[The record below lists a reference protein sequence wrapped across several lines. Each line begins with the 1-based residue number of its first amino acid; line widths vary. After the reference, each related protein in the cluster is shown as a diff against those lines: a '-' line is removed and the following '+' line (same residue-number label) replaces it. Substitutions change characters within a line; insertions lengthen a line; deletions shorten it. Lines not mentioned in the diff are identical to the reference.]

1 MTFISSRL
9 TRVCAGAAVILAI
22 GLSSANAQVV
32 VVVNGAPITNFDID
46 QRQKIL
52 SSGQKPVPR
61 DVALK
66 DLIDD
71 QLKLSRAKVY
81 SFEIP
86 DKDIDEQYAS
96 MARRQRMTV
105 EQFNEFLKRAG
116 ITPAALK
123 ARLKAQITWTQLVR
137 GKFSSTLQI
146 NDSDINQAMQARG
159 GDEKATVG
167 YIYTLYPIMF
177 VVPKGS
183 PETFIAQKGREAE
196 NLRNRF
202 QSCQEGLAL
211 ARGLRDVAV
220 REPIS
225 RSSADLTPQLRELL
239 GSMEVGKVT
248 VPELTAQGLQM
259 FALCDK
265 KASNADTP
273 EKKQVRDEIFSKRF
287 ESESAKYL
295 EEIRRGAMIE
305 YK

>member
-1 MTFISSRL
+1 
-9 TRVCAGAAVILAI
+9 
-22 GLSSANAQVV
+22 
-32 VVVNGAPITNFDID
+32 NGAPITNFDIE

-52 SSGQKPVPR
+52 SSGQKPVSR

-71 QLKLSRAKVY
+71 QLKLSKAKTY

-86 DKDIDEQYAS
+86 DKDMDEQFAS

-105 EQFNEFLKRAG
+105 EQFNEFLRRAG

-123 ARLKAQITWTQLVR
+123 ARLKAQVTWTQLVR
-137 GKFSSTLQI
+137 GKFNSTLQI
-146 NDSDINQAMQARG
+146 NETDINQAMQARG
-159 GDEKATVG
+159 ADEKATVG

-177 VVPKGS
+177 VVPKGT
-183 PETFIAQKGREAE
+183 PEAVLAQKGREAE
-196 NLRNRF
+196 NLRSRF

-239 GSMEVGKVT
+239 GSMEIGKVT

-265 KASNADTP
+265 KVSNADTP
-273 EKKQVRDEIFSKRF
+273 EKKQVRE
-287 ESESAKYL
+287 
-295 EEIRRGAMIE
+295 
-305 YK
+305 